1 MNIQSL
7 SPTDGHPRERKAVQ
21 FLERLIQNGAANELG
36 IAGDDLQHL
45 VKNVRD
51 AKSLQKIME
60 KFKNNA
66 ENLIEENFKDG
77 EYAGNVQFHNENDRQ
92 PSALCS

>member
-7 SPTDGHPRERKAVQ
+7 SPADGHPRERKAVQ
-21 FLERLIQNGAANELG
+21 FLERLIQNSANGGAASDFA
-36 IAGDDLQHL
+36 ITGDDLQYL

-51 AKSLQKIME
+51 AKNLQKIME
-60 KFKNNA
+60 KFKINA

-77 EYAGNVQFHNENDRQ
+77 EYLLRYVRLNQ
-92 PSALCS
+92 